1 MRSRRAF
8 LGVCLIAGSAFL
20 PASARGASNPFSVLH
35 SFDGQGGVAP
45 QSPLVVDSAGNLF
58 GTVPFGGSGSGAVF
72 ELVRNN
78 LAYTFRLVYS
88 FTGKADGG
96 RPFGGLVADSSGN
109 LFGAAAVGGDSGNG
123 TIYELVAGGSTFTFE
138 RLYSFSGA
146 ADGLGPLAGLAIDG
160 NGDLYGAASR
170 GGPSGTGTVFAL
182 RHGDQ
187 GYTFQLLYS
196 FSALASGVN
205 NDGAFP
211 EGTPL
216 VDASGDI
223 FGTAAA
229 GGVSGFGTVFELVRT
244 GSSYSFV
251 LFHAFLGGAD
261 SSLPAAGLVADAE
274 GNLFGTTAGNP
285 NAAEGTVFELQRE
298 PASSAFEFRTLY
310 AFLDGNDGAVPTAPL
325 IVDGLGNLFGTA
337 TQGGPNDSGTIF
349 ELARAET
356 GFDFRVLYAFQGDF
370 LDGDQPAGGVTFG
383 PAGKLYGTTLAG
395 GVFGFGTVFALAPP
409 PTALDQ
415 VVLVSPGAPV
425 TITLS
430 ASDPNIPQS
439 SFHFAI
445 VTQPAHGALSS
456 IHGNTVTYTPGASFS
471 GSDSFTYTA
480 ANDDGTSNPAT
491 VSITDGVPAPRRVVP
506 VSPPSP
512 VGEVGPRHP

>member
-1 MRSRRAF
+1 MRFPGVF
-8 LGVCLIAGSAFL
+8 LGVSLAAGIAFFAV
-20 PASARGASNPFSVLH
+20 PASGAKPFSVLH
-35 SFDGQGGVAP
+35 SFDGTGGIAP

-96 RPFGGLVADSSGN
+96 RPFGGLVLDSSGN
-109 LFGAAAVGGDSGNG
+109 LFGAAAVGGDSGDG
-123 TIYELVAGGSTFTFE
+123 TIFELVPSGSSFTFQ
-138 RLYSFSGA
+138 RLYSFTGA
-146 ADGLGPLAGLAIDG
+146 PDGLGPLAGLAIDG
-160 NGDLYGAASR
+160 SGDLYGVASR

-187 GYTFQLLYS
+187 GYTFELLHA
-196 FSALASGVN
+196 FSALSAGVN
-205 NDGAFP
+205 DDGAIP

-216 VDASGDI
+216 VDASGDV
-223 FGTAAA
+223 FGTAVA
-229 GGVSGFGTVFELVRT
+229 GGGSGFGTVFELART
-244 GSSYSFV
+244 GSSYTYV
-251 LFHAFLGGAD
+251 LLHAFQGGGD
-261 SSLPAAGLVADAE
+261 SGFPVAGLVADAA
-274 GNLFGTTAGNP
+274 GNLYGTTEGNP
-285 NAAEGTVFELQRE
+285 NAAEGTVFALERD
-298 PASSAFEFRTLY
+298 PFGASFGFHTLY
-310 AFLDGNDGAVPTAPL
+310 AFLDGNDGAVPLAPL
-325 IVDGLGNLFGTA
+325 TLDGAGNLFGTA

-356 GFDFRVLYAFQGDF
+356 GFDFRVLYAFEGDF

-395 GVFGFGTVFALAPP
+395 GVFAFGTAFALAPP

-415 VVLVSPGAPV
+415 VVVASPGVPLA
-425 TITLS
+425 ITLS
-430 ASDPNIPQS
+430 ASDPSIPQS

-445 VTQPAHGALSS
+445 VSPPAHGSLSS
-456 IHGNTVTYTPGASFS
+456 IHGNSVTYTPGAGFS

-480 ANDDGTSNPAT
+480 TNDDGTSNPAT
-491 VSITDGVPAPRRVVP
+491 VSIVDGVPAPRRVVP
-506 VSPPSP
+506 VSPPGP
-512 VGEVGPRHP
+512 ATGVGPRNP